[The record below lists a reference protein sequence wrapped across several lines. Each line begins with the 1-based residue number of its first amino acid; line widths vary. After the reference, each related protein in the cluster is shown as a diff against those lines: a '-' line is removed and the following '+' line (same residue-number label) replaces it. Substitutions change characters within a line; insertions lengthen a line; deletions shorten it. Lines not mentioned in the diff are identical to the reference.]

1 MKLKEVIVLA
11 GGFGTRLKSEI
22 NDLPKCLAP
31 VKGLPMLFY
40 VINYLKSYE
49 FDKFIFSLGY
59 KSEAVIDYINNN
71 HSDISSIF
79 AVETEPLFTGGAIN
93 FSSKYCSEDDVLI
106 VNADTFFDIDL
117 RLFYSYHQENQSNCS
132 ISLKRMNDFDRYG
145 VINLVNNKV
154 VSFEEKR
161 HFEAGLING
170 GIYILNLPKFKG
182 HSFPKS
188 FSFEKEYL
196 ERYTLI
202 DQINGF
208 EFDDF
213 FIDIGVP
220 EDYKIAQEASNF
232 KK

>member
-11 GGFGTRLKSEI
+11 GGLGTRLKSEI

-31 VKGLPMLFY
+31 IKELPMLFY
-40 VINYLKSYE
+40 IINYLKSHGFE
-49 FDKFIFSLGY
+49 KFIFSLGY
-59 KSEAVIDYINNN
+59 RSDSVIDYIKNK
-71 HSDISSIF
+71 HSDIYSIF

-93 FSSKYCSEDDVLI
+93 FSLKYCSEDDVLI

-117 RLFYSYHQENQSNCS
+117 RLFYSYHLENYSNCS
-132 ISLKRMNDFDRYG
+132 LALKKMNNFDRYG
-145 VINLVNNKV
+145 VINLVHNKV
-154 VSFEEKR
+154 VSFEEKKY
-161 HFEAGLING
+161 FISGLING
-170 GIYILNLPKFKG
+170 GIYILNLPKFKE
-182 HSFPKS
+182 HSFPKC

-196 ERYTLI
+196 ERYTSI

-208 EFDDF
+208 EFNDF